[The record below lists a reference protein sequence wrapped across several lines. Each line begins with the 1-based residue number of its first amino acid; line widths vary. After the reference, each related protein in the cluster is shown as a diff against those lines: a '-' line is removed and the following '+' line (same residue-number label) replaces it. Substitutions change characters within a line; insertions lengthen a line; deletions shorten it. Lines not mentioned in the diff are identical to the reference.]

1 MNQLTAIDVLRL
13 IKRSAQSMREEG
25 ESDLRSIIWMAS
37 YLIKCAEE
45 GKDREIV
52 IAEAE
57 EQDNA

>member
-25 ESDLRSIIWMAS
+25 ESDLRSIIWMAD

-45 GKDREIV
+45 GRDREIV
-52 IAEAE
+52 ITEAE

>member
-25 ESDLRSIIWMAS
+25 ESDLRSIIWMAN